1 MEWAYLL
8 HIRNR
13 DMYFVLFIPFLG
25 AKWPIIPSVCQSK
38 FVRDEVFVALVMVD
52 PDPPMLVA
60 SSDGKIFRG

>member
-1 MEWAYLL
+1 
-8 HIRNR
+8 
-13 DMYFVLFIPFLG
+13 MYFVLFILFLG